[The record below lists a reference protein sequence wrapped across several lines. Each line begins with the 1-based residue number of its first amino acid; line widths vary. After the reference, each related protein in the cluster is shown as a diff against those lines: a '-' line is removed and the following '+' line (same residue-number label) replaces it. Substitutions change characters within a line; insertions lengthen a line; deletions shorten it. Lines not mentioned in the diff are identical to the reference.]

1 MGDTSSGLTVDEIV
15 LALGLRK
22 RTGELVLE
30 SGNNIGSMLF
40 HEGLVLHAFSPY
52 SRAIGDLLVEDGVL
66 SELELIE
73 ILKLQ
78 KSESHVPLG
87 SLVMRAGKVSLEVVE
102 MLVHAQIR
110 EAVKT
115 FRGWDNINVSF
126 VSKEVTP
133 FDTIALP
140 VHEFVDLDS
149 LHLAL
154 EALEEMVRLKSESAA
169 ASQ

>member
-1 MGDTSSGLTVDEIV
+1 MGDTSSGFTIDEIV
-15 LALGLRK
+15 LILGLSK

-73 ILKLQ
+73 VLKLQ
-78 KSESHVPLG
+78 KSEEHVPLG
-87 SLVMRAGKVSLEVVE
+87 SLVMRAGKVSLEIVE

-110 EAVKT
+110 EAVTT

-126 VSKEVTP
+126 VTKPVTP
-133 FDTIALP
+133 FDTISLP
-140 VHEFVDLDS
+140 VHEFVDLAY
-149 LHLAL
+149 LQRGL
-154 EALEEMVRLKSESAA
+154 EALEEMVKLKSESAT